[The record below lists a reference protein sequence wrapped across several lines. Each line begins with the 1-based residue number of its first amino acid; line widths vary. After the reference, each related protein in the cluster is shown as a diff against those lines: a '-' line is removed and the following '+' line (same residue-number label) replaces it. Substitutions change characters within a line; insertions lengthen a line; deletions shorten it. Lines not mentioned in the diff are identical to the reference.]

1 MKQIRTELSRELSL
15 FHITMMGVGMMI
27 GAGVFVSTGIGI
39 GVAGPGGILMAF
51 ALNGLL
57 AFLSVMTY
65 AELGS
70 AIPHAGA
77 GYSYVQQ
84 SIGGFTGFFSGW
96 ISWFAHSVA
105 GSLYA
110 ITFAKYTI
118 HFLAQL
124 EIFSWLN
131 LNLPLFE
138 KGVAVLTALIF
149 IYINYRGASET
160 GTAGA
165 VMAIGQTI
173 VLGLIGLAGVYV
185 AIRNPARVGN
195 FEPFLPTGWGK
206 VLVVMGFSLVGYEG
220 YEVIANTAE
229 EVVEAKKN
237 VPKGMFF
244 AVIIVITTY
253 LLVAFAAIVGV
264 KTSGMTIV
272 EWFRGQGAT
281 GFADAIGQLLPAG
294 GLLVTLAAIFASTS
308 ALNATIY
315 SSTRISF
322 ALGRDGYLPRYC
334 AHISRKNRTPSV
346 ALLLSGTVIV
356 VIAAAFPVEVVTAGA
371 SLFFIVLF
379 NLVTLAAIKIRI
391 EQGDTLSY
399 GYLMP
404 FFPVIPVI
412 SFVGRLVIGVF
423 LLDMGVS
430 AYIIAGTWIG
440 IGVLLYFTYSKSSA
454 REIEEGKPLE
464 TIIIGSK
471 GYSVMVPVANPQT
484 APVLVRYADL
494 LAAGGD
500 AEVLITSVVTV
511 PYQTPLSEAEKF
523 TAEAR
528 ALVHEMSLRAESPV
542 QQVILYGHNVARG
555 IISSVRERKTDLL
568 VLGWRGYTRWE
579 HHQMGST
586 LDPVIDQAPCD
597 IIVVKPDRKDPDKEV
612 KRILFPARGK
622 GPHAELAV
630 EVLNLIAGRY
640 SAEVTILHVLGK
652 GKDQADAREMTES
665 IAEQMPDVRCTV
677 QIVESDDSAVSIFN
691 ESKNHDLLV
700 IGATNET
707 RFQRLLFGS
716 VTEVIARHCPK
727 TVLMVKRKLGIPL
740 WLRR

>member
-1 MKQIRTELSRELSL
+1 MKPIKSELSRELSL

-77 GYSYVQQ
+77 GYSYVQK
-84 SIGGFTGFFSGW
+84 SFGGFPGFFSGW

-118 HFLAQL
+118 HFLAQA
-124 EIFSWLN
+124 EIFSWLS
-131 LNLPLFE
+131 LNLPLYE
-138 KGVAVLTALIF
+138 KGLAVLTALVF

-173 VLGLIGLAGVYV
+173 VLAVIGLTGVYM
-185 AIRNPARVGN
+185 AIRNPSTMRN
-195 FEPFLPTGWGK
+195 FEPFLPHGWGK

-229 EVVEAKKN
+229 EVVDAKKN
-237 VPKGMFF
+237 VPRGIFF
-244 AVIIVITTY
+244 AVMIVITTY
-253 LLVAFAAIVGV
+253 LLVAFAAVVGV
-264 KTSGMTIV
+264 RATGTSVI
-272 EWFRGQGAT
+272 EWFQDQGAT
-281 GFADAIGQLLPAG
+281 GFAEAIGQLLPIG

-322 ALGRDGYLPRYC
+322 ALGRDGYLPKYC
-334 AHISRKNRTPSV
+334 AHISRKNRTPTV

-356 VIAAAFPVEVVTAGA
+356 TIAAALPVEVVCAGA

-391 EQGDTLSY
+391 EQGEKLSY

-404 FFPVIPVI
+404 LFPVIPIV

-423 LLDMGVS
+423 LFDMGAL
-430 AYIIAGTWIG
+430 AYFIAGAWIAF
-440 IGVLLYFTYSKSSA
+440 GVLLYFVYSKANA

-464 TIIIGSK
+464 TIIVGSK
-471 GYSVMVPVANPQT
+471 GYQIMVPVANPQT
-484 APVLVRYADL
+484 APVLVRYANL
-494 LAAGGD
+494 LASGAD
-500 AEVLITSVVTV
+500 AEIFITSIVTV
-511 PYQTPLSEAEKF
+511 PYQTPL
-523 TAEAR
+523 AEAQMFSQEAT
-528 ALVHEMSLRAESPV
+528 ALVRAVSQRAEAPV
-542 QQVILYGHNVARG
+542 QTAIRYGHNVARG
-555 IISSVRERKTDLL
+555 IISAVKERKTDLL
-568 VLGWRGYTRWE
+568 ILGWRGYTFWE
-579 HHQMGST
+579 HHAMGST
-586 LDPVIDQAPCD
+586 LDPVIGQAPCD
-597 IIVVKPDRKDPDKEV
+597 IIVVKPDQNDPDRQI
-612 KRILFPARGK
+612 KRILFPVRGI
-622 GPHAELAV
+622 GPHSELAV
-630 EVLNLIAGRY
+630 EVLNLIAERY
-640 SAEVTILHVLGK
+640 DAEIMILHVLGK
-652 GKDQADAREMTES
+652 DKDRTNAREMVES

-677 QIVESDDSAVSIFN
+677 QIVESTDPAISLFN
-691 ESKNHDLLV
+691 ESKNHDLLL

-716 VTEVIARHCPK
+716 VPEVIAKHCPN
-727 TVLMVKRKLGIPL
+727 TVLMVKRKLGIPP
-740 WLRR
+740 WLRG

>member
-1 MKQIRTELSRELSL
+1 MRQIKSELSRELSL

-84 SIGGFTGFFSGW
+84 SIGGFVGFFSGW
-96 ISWFAHSVA
+96 ISWFAHAVA

-110 ITFAKYTI
+110 ITFAKYTV

-138 KGVAVLTALIF
+138 KGLAVLTALVF

-173 VLGLIGLAGVYV
+173 VLGVIGLVGVYV
-185 AIRNPARVGN
+185 AIRNPSRMGN
-195 FEPFLPTGWGK
+195 FEPFLPNGWGK

-229 EVVEAKKN
+229 EVVDAKKN
-237 VPKGMFF
+237 VPRGIFF

-264 KTSGMTIV
+264 KTSGTTVV
-272 EWFRGQGAT
+272 EWFQAQGAT
-281 GFADAIGQLLPAG
+281 GFAEAIGQLLPIG

-334 AHISRKNRTPSV
+334 AHISRKNRTPNV
-346 ALLLSGTVIV
+346 ALLLSGAVIIF
-356 VIAAAFPVEVVTAGA
+356 IAAAFPVEVVCAGA

-391 EQGDTLSY
+391 EQGENLSY

-404 FFPVIPVI
+404 LFPIIPVI

-430 AYIIAGTWIG
+430 AYVIAGTWAG
-440 IGVLLYFTYSKSSA
+440 IGVILYFSYSKSSA

-464 TIIIGSK
+464 TIIVGSK
-471 GYSVMVPVANPQT
+471 GYQIMVPVANPQT
-484 APVLVRYADL
+484 ASVLVRYANL
-494 LAAGGD
+494 VASGTD
-500 AEVLITSVVTV
+500 AEIVITSVVTV
-511 PYQTPLSEAEKF
+511 PYQTPLTEAEKF
-523 TAEAR
+523 TDEAKG
-528 ALVHEMSLRAESPV
+528 LIH
-542 QQVILYGHNVARG
+542 G
-555 IISSVRERKTDLL
+555 ISQR
-568 VLGWRGYTRWE
+568 
-579 HHQMGST
+579 
-586 LDPVIDQAPCD
+586 
-597 IIVVKPDRKDPDKEV
+597 
-612 KRILFPARGK
+612 
-622 GPHAELAV
+622 
-630 EVLNLIAGRY
+630 
-640 SAEVTILHVLGK
+640 
-652 GKDQADAREMTES
+652 
-665 IAEQMPDVRCTV
+665 
-677 QIVESDDSAVSIFN
+677 VESRLPVRQIFSFSGG
-691 ESKNHDLLV
+691 ED
-700 IGATNET
+700 
-707 RFQRLLFGS
+707 
-716 VTEVIARHCPK
+716 
-727 TVLMVKRKLGIPL
+727 IPDGNIMKWAAL
-740 WLRR
+740 WIR